1 MFEFLST
8 DEFSIYKNKEQGS
21 LFMIKFQ
28 VNSESLINSIIKT
41 KLIIGSSISDNYKA
55 LTFRA
60 SSVKSLKKFISNKKN
75 TNYENTL
82 KLIVSLTN
90 QIQYLIITE
99 SKCFYEY
106 IIENI
111 IVIDDDK
118 FIYLS
123 NDDLLKLSESNNFHF
138 TKPFNREGFIS
149 PELLKINSIPS
160 ELNYKTIYY
169 SLGALV
175 VYFLFDKNINNKDG
189 FKDGFKD
196 DFKDDFNSD
205 LNEILKPI
213 EGTKLFGLLIRCLFQ
228 EANERSIVYI

>member
-8 DEFSIYKNKEQGS
+8 EEFTISKSKGDNT
-21 LFMIKFQ
+21 LFTIEFQ
-28 VNSESLINSIIKT
+28 ISSESLINSMIKT
-41 KLIIGSSISDNYKA
+41 KLIIASSISDDYKT
-55 LTFRA
+55 LSFRS
-60 SSVKSLKKFISNKKN
+60 SSVKSFKKFISNKEN
-75 TNYENTL
+75 VNYENTL
-82 KLIVSLTN
+82 KIIVSLCK
-90 QIQYLIITE
+90 QLQYLITIKYE
-99 SKCFYEY
+99 CFYEY

-123 NDDLLKLSESNNFHF
+123 NEDLLKLSESNKINFI
-138 TKPFNREGFIS
+138 KPFNREGLIS

-175 VYFLFDKNINNKDG
+175 VYFLFDKNINNKNDLKDN
-189 FKDGFKD
+189 FKD
-196 DFKDDFNSD
+196 N

-213 EGTKLFGLLIRCLFQ
+213 EGTKLFGLLNRCLCE
-228 EANERSIVYI
+228 EANSRSIIYI

>member
-8 DEFSIYKNKEQGS
+8 DEFSIYKNKEQGT
-21 LFMIKFQ
+21 LFTIKFQ

-41 KLIIGSSISDNYKA
+41 KLITGSSISDNYKT

-60 SSVKSLKKFISNKKN
+60 SSVKSLRKFISNKEN
-75 TNYENTL
+75 INYENTL
-82 KLIVSLTN
+82 NLVVSLTK

-99 SKCFYEY
+99 CECFYEY

-118 FIYLS
+118 FLYLS
-123 NDDLLKLSESNNFHF
+123 NDDLLKLSDSNTFNF
-138 TKPFNREGFIS
+138 TKPFNRNGFIS

-189 FKDGFKD
+189 FNFDI
-196 DFKDDFNSD
+196 
-205 LNEILKPI
+205 NEILKPI
-213 EGTKLFGLLIRCLFQ
+213 EGTKLFGLIIRCLFQ
-228 EANERSIVYI
+228 ESNERSIVYI

>member
-1 MFEFLST
+1 M
-8 DEFSIYKNKEQGS
+8 
-21 LFMIKFQ
+21 
-28 VNSESLINSIIKT
+28 
-41 KLIIGSSISDNYKA
+41 A

-60 SSVKSLKKFISNKKN
+60 SSVKSLRKFISNKEN
-75 TNYENTL
+75 INYENTL
-82 KLIVSLTN
+82 KLIVSLTK
-90 QIQYLIITE
+90 QIQYLITTE
-99 SKCFYEY
+99 NECFYEY

-123 NDDLLKLSESNNFHF
+123 NDDLLKLSDSNNFNF
-138 TKPFNREGFIS
+138 TKPFNRNGFIS

-175 VYFLFDKNINNKDG
+175 VYFLFDKNINKHGSNY
-189 FKDGFKD
+189 
-196 DFKDDFNSD
+196 D

-213 EGTKLFGLLIRCLFQ
+213 EGTKLFGLIIRCLFQ

>member
-8 DEFSIYKNKEQGS
+8 DEFSVYKNKEQS
-21 LFMIKFQ
+21 TLFTIEFQ
-28 VNSESLINSIIKT
+28 VNSESLIDSMIKS
-41 KLIIGSSISDNYKA
+41 KLIIASFISDDYK
-55 LTFRA
+55 TFSFRA
-60 SSVKSLKKFISNKKN
+60 SSVKSFKKFISNREN
-75 TNYENTL
+75 INYENTL
-82 KLIVSLTN
+82 KIIVSLCK
-90 QIQYLIITE
+90 QIQYLITIKYE
-99 SKCFYEY
+99 CFYKY

-123 NDDLLKLSESNNFHF
+123 NEDLIKLSESNKIKFI
-138 TKPFNREGFIS
+138 KPFNREGFIS

-189 FKDGFKD
+189 F
-196 DFKDDFNSD
+196 NCD

-213 EGTKLFGLLIRCLFQ
+213 EGTKLSGLLIRCLFQ

>member
-8 DEFSIYKNKEQGS
+8 DEFSIYKNKEQGT
-21 LFMIKFQ
+21 LFTIKFQ
-28 VNSESLINSIIKT
+28 VNSESLINSMIKT
-41 KLIIGSSISDNYKA
+41 KLIIASTISDDYKIFS
-55 LTFRA
+55 FRC
-60 SSVKSLKKFISNKKN
+60 SSVKSFKKFISNREN
-75 TNYENTL
+75 INYENSL
-82 KLIVSLTN
+82 KIIVSLVK
-90 QIQYLIITE
+90 QFQYLITIE
-99 SKCFYEY
+99 YECFYEY

-123 NDDLLKLSESNNFHF
+123 NEDLLKLSESNKINFI
-138 TKPFNREGFIS
+138 KPFNREGFIS

-175 VYFLFDKNINNKDG
+175 VYFLFNKNINNKDG
-189 FKDGFKD
+189 LKY
-196 DFKDDFNSD
+196 D

-213 EGTKLFGLLIRCLFQ
+213 EGTKLFGLLNRCLCE
-228 EANERSIVYI
+228 EANSRSIIYL

>member
-8 DEFSIYKNKEQGS
+8 DEFSIYKNKEQGT
-21 LFMIKFQ
+21 LFTIKFQ

-60 SSVKSLKKFISNKKN
+60 SSVKSLRKFISNKQN
-75 TNYENTL
+75 INYENTL
-82 KLIVSLTN
+82 KIIISLTK
-90 QIQYLIITE
+90 QIQYLITTE
-99 SKCFYEY
+99 CECFYEY

-118 FIYLS
+118 FVYLS
-123 NDDLLKLSESNNFHF
+123 NDDLLKLSESNNFSF
-138 TKPFNREGFIS
+138 TKPFNRNGFIS

-175 VYFLFDKNINNKDG
+175 VYFLFDKNI
-189 FKDGFKD
+189 FKDGFNND
-196 DFKDDFNSD
+196 I
-205 LNEILKPI
+205 NEILKPI
-213 EGTKLFGLLIRCLFQ
+213 EGTKLFGLIIRCLFQ